1 MGIYARSFVIIILL
15 STLNGIQVFGQKTKK
30 NKKNKKQVEL
40 PKPVMSNQLDSVSY
54 ALGMGMA
61 ENLKNSGMD
70 SLSYEAFHKGLLS
83 IFNGDSSLLQKEEVQ
98 DILQSYFTA
107 MAEKV
112 AEENLAE
119 GTAFLEKNKL
129 RPEVKTTASGL
140 QYEVILEGEGPNAN
154 MDSQVTVNYEGKLI
168 NGFIFDS
175 SYERNEAI
183 QFSLTQV
190 IAGWTEGLQ
199 LMNPGSKY
207 IFYIPSELAWGPR
220 GSGADIPPNATV
232 IFTVELISVD
242 N

>member
-15 STLNGIQVFGQKTKK
+15 TMLNGIQVFGQKSKK

-40 PKPVMSNQLDSVSY
+40 PQPVMANQLDSVSY

-70 SLSYEAFHKGLLS
+70 SLSFEAFQKGALS

-119 GTAFLEKNKL
+119 GNAFLEKNKL
-129 RPEVKTTASGL
+129 RPEVVTTESGL

-232 IFTVELISVD
+232 IFTVELISID

>member
-1 MGIYARSFVIIILL
+1 
-15 STLNGIQVFGQKTKK
+15 
-30 NKKNKKQVEL
+30 
-40 PKPVMSNQLDSVSY
+40 
-54 ALGMGMA
+54 
-61 ENLKNSGMD
+61 
-70 SLSYEAFHKGLLS
+70 
-83 IFNGDSSLLQKEEVQ
+83 
-98 DILQSYFTA
+98 
-107 MAEKV
+107 
-112 AEENLAE
+112 
-119 GTAFLEKNKL
+119 
-129 RPEVKTTASGL
+129 
-140 QYEVILEGEGPNAN
+140 
-154 MDSQVTVNYEGKLI
+154 MDSQVTVNYEGKLV

-232 IFTVELISVD
+232 IFTVELISID